1 MNPNT
6 LNEVLKRVPISSKE
20 SFETLSH
27 AIALNKFNK
36 VAQSDED
43 LLISK
48 YTDTPEALI
57 EYTEDM
63 IASNDIQTL
72 SQALKLMQKEIIKL
86 REEKNILKAK
96 NKSYLDKCETWEERA
111 RELYRQVHGKDA
123 PPQG

>member
-6 LNEVLKRVPISSKE
+6 LNEALKRLPISSKE
-20 SFETLSH
+20 SFETLSY
-27 AIALNKFNK
+27 AIVLNKFNK

-86 REEKNILKAK
+86 REEKNTLKAK
-96 NKSYLDKCETWEERA
+96 NKSYLDKCET
-111 RELYRQVHGKDA
+111 
-123 PPQG
+123 